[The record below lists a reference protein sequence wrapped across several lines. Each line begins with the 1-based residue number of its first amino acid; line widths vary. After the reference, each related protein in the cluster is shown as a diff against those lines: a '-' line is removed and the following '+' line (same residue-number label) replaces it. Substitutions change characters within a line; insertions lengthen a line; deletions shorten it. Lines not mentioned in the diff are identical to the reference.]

1 MTALDPAPPATGL
14 PAAPSKASIRRNQR
28 LGRVLAFVVAL
39 VVTLFFA
46 FPLYWM
52 VVTAL
57 KGDAEIFRSP
67 PTFVPHPAVWG
78 NFMRSLS
85 QIPFW
90 DYVRNS
96 LVYAV
101 LSAVGA
107 SLSASIV
114 AYGFS
119 KVKWP
124 GREAVFFLVLI
135 TMLLPYQVTMI
146 PTYLIFRAIG
156 WTGTLLPLI
165 VPAFLGNA
173 YFIFLMRQF
182 IRTLPD
188 ELSDAARID
197 GAGEFRVFWTIILP
211 LIKPALAVV
220 FLNQF
225 LNAWKDFLGPLLYLN
240 DPSQY
245 TLSLGLQQFQSANGQ
260 EWALLMACATVFTIP
275 LFVLFFFTQRYFVE
289 GVTFTGL
296 KG

>member
-1 MTALDPAPPATGL
+1 MTVLKRVGGSRAPGHQETL
-14 PAAPSKASIRRNQR
+14 R
-28 LGRVLAFVVAL
+28 RVLATLGAL
-39 VVTLFFA
+39 AVTLFFA

-52 VVTAL
+52 LITAL

-67 PTFVPHPAVWG
+67 PTFFPQQIEFG
-78 NFMRSLS
+78 NFARALE

-90 DYVRNS
+90 SYVRNTM
-96 LVYAV
+96 LYAV
-101 LSAVGA
+101 LSSVGA
-107 SLSASIV
+107 ALSAALV

-124 GREAVFFLVLI
+124 GREAVFFVVLL

-146 PTYLIFRAIG
+146 PTYLIFRSLG
-156 WTGTLLPLI
+156 WTNTLLPLI

-197 GAGEFRVFWTIILP
+197 GCTELGVFRRIILP

-225 LNAWKDFLGPLLYLN
+225 LNAFKDFLGPLLYLN
-240 DPSQY
+240 DPEKY
-245 TLSLGLQQFQSANGQ
+245 TLSLGLQQFNGACGQ
-260 EWALLMACATVFTIP
+260 EWALLMACATVFVLP

>member
-1 MTALDPAPPATGL
+1 MTVLKRAGGSPAPGHNEPL
-14 PAAPSKASIRRNQR
+14 RRILAA
-28 LGRVLAFVVAL
+28 LAAL
-39 VVTLFFA
+39 AVTLFFA

-52 VVTAL
+52 LITAL
-57 KGDAEIFRSP
+57 KGDAEIFRNP
-67 PTFVPHPAVWG
+67 PTFFPQQLEFG
-78 NFMRSLS
+78 NFARALE

-90 DYVRNS
+90 SYVRNT
-96 LVYAV
+96 LLYAV
-101 LSAVGA
+101 LSSIGA
-107 SLSASIV
+107 SLSAALV

-124 GREAVFFLVLI
+124 GREVVFFVVLL

-146 PTYLIFRAIG
+146 PTYLIFRSLG
-156 WTGTLLPLI
+156 WTNTLLPLI

-197 GAGEFRVFWTIILP
+197 GCTELGVFRRIILP

-225 LNAWKDFLGPLLYLN
+225 LNAFKDFLGPLLYLN
-240 DPSQY
+240 DPEKY
-245 TLSLGLQQFQSANGQ
+245 TLSLGLQQFNGAYGQ
-260 EWALLMACATVFTIP
+260 EWALLMACATIFVLP

>member
-1 MTALDPAPPATGL
+1 MTAPEAL
-14 PAAPSKASIRRNQR
+14 PVLSLASKRRQER
-28 LGRVLAFVVAL
+28 VGRVLAFLVAL

-52 VVTAL
+52 VATAL
-57 KGDAEIFRSP
+57 KGNTEIFATP
-67 PTFVPHPAVWG
+67 PTLVPQDPLWN
-78 NFMRSLS
+78 NFRDALA

-90 DYVRNS
+90 TYLKNS
-96 LVYAV
+96 LLYAV
-101 LSAVGA
+101 LSSVGA
-107 SLSASIV
+107 ALSASLV

-124 GREAVFFLVLI
+124 GREAVFFLVLL

-146 PTYLIFRAIG
+146 PTYLIFRALG

-197 GAGEFRVFWTIILP
+197 GCSEFRVFWSVILP
-211 LIKPALAVV
+211 LIRPALAVV

-225 LNAWKDFLGPLLYLN
+225 LNAWKDFLGPLIYLN

-245 TLSLGLQQFQSANGQ
+245 TLSLALQQFQSANDQ
-260 EWALLMACATVFTIP
+260 QWALLMACATVFMVP

-289 GVTFTGL
+289 GVTFSGI

>member
-1 MTALDPAPPATGL
+1 MTGANATPVSRSRL
-14 PAAPSKASIRRNQR
+14 RRQNVR
-28 LGRVLAFVVAL
+28 GRVLASLAAL
-39 VVTLFFA
+39 LVTLFFA

-52 VVTAL
+52 LITAL
-57 KGDAEIFRSP
+57 KGDSEIFLSP
-67 PTFVPHPAVWG
+67 PTFFPHHLEFG
-78 NFMRSLS
+78 NFGRALE

-90 DYVRNS
+90 AYVRNT

-101 LSAVGA
+101 LSAAGAAFSA
-107 SLSASIV
+107 SLV

-119 KVKWP
+119 KVDWP
-124 GREAVFFLVLI
+124 GRETIFFIVLL

-146 PTYLIFRAIG
+146 PTYLIFRG
-156 WTGTLLPLI
+156 LGLTNSLMPLI
-165 VPAFLGNA
+165 IPAFMGNA

-197 GAGEFRVFWTIILP
+197 GCSELRVFTSIILP

-225 LNAWKDFLGPLLYLN
+225 LNAFKDFLGPLLYLN
-240 DPSQY
+240 DPEKY
-245 TLSLGLQQFQSANGQ
+245 TLSLGLQQFNGAYGQ
-260 EWALLMACATVFTIP
+260 EWALLMACATVFVLPI
-275 LFVLFFFTQRYFVE
+275 FVLFFFTQRYFVE